1 MNRDDVLTKLQ
12 EIFADLLDD
21 ETFELT
27 EELSMETLSDWDSL
41 FHITLIAAIEDE
53 FKIKIATDDIPKAK
67 KVNII
72 IDLIMQGLKK
82 Q

>member
-1 MNRDDVLTKLQ
+1 MNREEVFEKLQ
-12 EIFADLLDD
+12 EIFIDLLDD

-27 EELSMETLSDWDSL
+27 DDTSMDTVSDWDSL

-53 FKIKIATDDIPKAK
+53 FKVKFATDAIPKAK
-67 KVNII
+67 NVDII
-72 IDLIMQGLKK
+72 IELIMQGLNK